1 MLPLP
6 PSLHFLVRIVEK
18 DKLFQSLRT
27 NSWAFRQYISP
38 IVWNSLGAVLS
49 LVSWGSG
56 AQYKLDGNSEAKK
69 GEENIEGGHSYV
81 NSFYF
86 SQRFLLENLTDIPYL
101 LITLRRDKVSKL
113 SRNNLSDQLNNIH
126 PKFLCDNEGDDKTP
140 IQQNRQCCCWSQGW
154 HIG

>member
-1 MLPLP
+1 M
-6 PSLHFLVRIVEK
+6 
-18 DKLFQSLRT
+18 
-27 NSWAFRQYISP
+27 
-38 IVWNSLGAVLS
+38 
-49 LVSWGSG
+49 
-56 AQYKLDGNSEAKK
+56 DGNSEAKQ

-140 IQQNRQCCCWSQGW
+140 IQQNRRLLLVSRVAYRLNQRRLIPGHWTSMPQKSPVLPYHNFQAGNYNRLPDD
-154 HIG
+154 ISELLPYSENLVI

>member
-1 MLPLP
+1 M
-6 PSLHFLVRIVEK
+6 
-18 DKLFQSLRT
+18 
-27 NSWAFRQYISP
+27 
-38 IVWNSLGAVLS
+38 
-49 LVSWGSG
+49 
-56 AQYKLDGNSEAKK
+56 DGNSEAKK

-81 NSFYF
+81 KSFYF

-140 IQQNRQCCCWSQGW
+140 IQQNRRLLLVSRVAYRLYQRRLTPGHWTSMFPKSPVLLFTIFKLGTKTDCLGDISELLAYYENLA
-154 HIG
+154 I